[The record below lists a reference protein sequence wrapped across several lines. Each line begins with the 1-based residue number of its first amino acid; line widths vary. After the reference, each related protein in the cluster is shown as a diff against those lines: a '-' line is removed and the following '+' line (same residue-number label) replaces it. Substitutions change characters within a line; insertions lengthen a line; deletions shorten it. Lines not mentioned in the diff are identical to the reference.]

1 MFTSTSVTKQTQ
13 NRYKQRFD
21 SLKAQGKRAFIPFT
35 LLGWPTSGA
44 SLDIIK
50 TMIDAGVS
58 ALELGF
64 PFSDPVADGPVI
76 QQAATEALTR
86 GFRVQDGMTQLR
98 AIRALDANIPIGL
111 LVYYNL
117 ILAYGVEA
125 FFHDLAQ
132 VGVDGVLIPD
142 LPPELMDEVA
152 PFAEANGIS
161 LIMIV
166 SPLTSPERLGLVCQ
180 YAGGFVY
187 VVSRLGITGV
197 EARYDQDLLGLL
209 DRIRQTTNLPACV
222 GFGVST
228 PEQAKV
234 MAQLG
239 ADGVITGSRV
249 IQLVREAGPARLRE
263 VLLPYLQLMVQA
275 INL

>member
-1 MFTSTSVTKQTQ
+1 MYGTTSTRKQMQ

-21 SLKAQGKRAFIPFT
+21 FLKSQGKKAFIPFT

-50 TMIDAGVS
+50 TMIDSGAS

-64 PFSDPVADGPVI
+64 PFSDPVADGPLI
-76 QQAATEALTR
+76 QQASTEALAR
-86 GFRVQDGMTQLR
+86 GFRMQDGMTQLR

-125 FFHDLAQ
+125 FFHDLSQ
-132 VGVDGVLIPD
+132 IGVDGVLIPD

-152 PFAEANGIS
+152 PYAEANGIA
-161 LIMIV
+161 LILIV
-166 SPLTSPERLGLVCQ
+166 SPLTTPERLSMVCQ
-180 YAGGFVY
+180 YAGGFIY

-197 EARYDQDLLGLL
+197 ESRYDADLADLLTQ
-209 DRIRQTTNLPACV
+209 IRSNTSLPACV

-228 PEQAKV
+228 PEQAKI
-234 MAQLG
+234 MTRLG

-249 IQLVREAGPARLRE
+249 IQLVREAGPKRLRE
-263 VLLPYLQLMVQA
+263 VLAPYLQAMVQA
-275 INL
+275 VNV